1 VIHSLSFVL
10 RLSHSFPVEIIFD
23 NSDNRFPTGR
33 EEVIL
38 RRTIGLKK
46 DEYSLDK
53 KSASKADVMN
63 LLESAGFSKSNPYYI
78 VPQGRVRILSFSS
91 PLGSNGFLLQITALT
106 NAKDHERLALLKEV
120 AGTKVYEQRRAESL
134 RIMSET
140 DAKRTKISELLEY
153 IESRLSELEEE
164 KEELKE
170 FQAKDKERRC
180 LEYALYQRELEE
192 VGEALEEIEEERR
205 GEVHGANVRRE
216 QYNDREKE
224 IQVSL

>member
-1 VIHSLSFVL
+1 
-10 RLSHSFPVEIIFD
+10 
-23 NSDNRFPTGR
+23 
-33 EEVIL
+33 
-38 RRTIGLKK
+38 
-46 DEYSLDK
+46 
-53 KSASKADVMN
+53 M
-63 LLESAGFSKSNPYYI
+63 
-78 VPQGRVRILSFSS
+78 
-91 PLGSNGFLLQITALT
+91 
-106 NAKDHERLALLKEV
+106 

-140 DAKRTKISELLEY
+140 DGKRTKIKELLEY
-153 IESRLSELEEE
+153 IESRLAELEEE

-192 VGEALEEIEEERR
+192 VGEAVEEIEEERR

-224 IQVSL
+224 MQVRPDACFVAMDQ